1 MNIELNSQKTWLKS
15 TSCYLLLIMMT
26 LNTSINGQ
34 TQEID
39 SLQHQL
45 TIAQN
50 DSTVIEINRVLSNR
64 YYSINRDSSIMY
76 VKEALRLATA
86 INNTYLVAKSQE
98 ELGLAYAGN
107 KNYDLGLEYGLKA
120 AENYSLIND
129 TLGLYQLTL
138 TVLGPLYS
146 RIGESNKAQ
155 QYMEKALKYFIK
167 IDDKDYIAY
176 AYIVLGKSF
185 QDQLKYPE
193 ALDYY
198 NLAINVLKET
208 NYESD
213 PSIRRNMAVV
223 YHNIGKINFKLG
235 DYQKALKSYN
245 KTKEIND
252 QLKQYHAIADNEVS
266 IGSVYRELKEYQD
279 AIKHSLSAYNYG
291 KTNNNLR
298 IINTSSEELYK
309 IYLAINNYKEAV
321 YYQNIFSD
329 TKDSLYA
336 HSRSKTIADLAAKYE
351 SDLKEK
357 ENTELKA
364 TNILQNQRLKNR
376 SILGIIITTF
386 LAISFIGIFFILQML
401 KKQKN
406 LNNEIKIAKEIAE
419 SANSELK
426 KKSDK
431 LEKSTKELEES
442 SKELEKS
449 THELEK
455 FNNVML
461 DREMRIIEL
470 KKEVNKITTAN
481 NTDIPYPEV

>member
-1 MNIELNSQKTWLKS
+1 MKNAINYSSFLTRSI
-15 TSCYLLLIMMT
+15 LLFLVVILLT
-26 LNTSINGQ
+26 PFFNLYGQ
-34 TQEID
+34 SREID
-39 SLQHQL
+39 SLKHLL
-45 TIAQN
+45 TVEKN
-50 DSTVIEINRVLSNR
+50 DSILIETNRVLYNR

-107 KNYDLGLEYGLKA
+107 TNYDLGLEYGLKA

-138 TVLGPLYS
+138 TVLGPLSS
-146 RIGESNKAQ
+146 RIGEYKKAQ

-167 IDDKDYIAY
+167 TDDKDYIAY
-176 AYIVLGKSF
+176 AYIVLGQSF
-185 QDQLKYPE
+185 EDQLKDPE

-198 NLAINVLKET
+198 NLAIKVMKEA

-266 IGSVYRELKEYQD
+266 LGSVYRELKEYQD

-298 IINTSSEELYK
+298 IISTSSEELYK

-329 TKDSLYA
+329 TKDSIYTQ
-336 HSRSKTIADLAAKYE
+336 SRSKTIADLAAKYE

-357 ENTELKA
+357 ENAELKA
-364 TNILQNQRLKNR
+364 TNTLQIQRLKNKN
-376 SILGIIITTF
+376 ILGIIITIF
-386 LAISFIGIFFILQML
+386 FAIAFIGIIFILRML
-401 KKQKN
+401 KKQKG
-406 LNNEIKIAKEIAE
+406 LNRDIKI
-419 SANSELK
+419 
-426 KKSDK
+426 
-431 LEKSTKELEES
+431 
-442 SKELEKS
+442 SKELAEAANNKLQTKS
-449 THELEK
+449 EDLEK

-470 KKEVNKITTAN
+470 KKEANKLAKSS
-481 NTDIPYPEV
+481 NTDFPYPEVEEI